1 MNKKLK
7 IIFTILLMV
16 VMCMMTTSIAMA
28 RASKYIDA
36 YNGGIHSYSNGDLE
50 IYFNITSEGTVDKL
64 GAKTI
69 ILQEWNKNTKKWVG
83 IQTYSYADYP
93 NMLKSNT
100 QNNNFYITY
109 SDSVSEHLYRAK
121 IYFYAEKGGYDTREL
136 ITDSVTAP

>member
-1 MNKKLK
+1 MNNKLK
-7 IIFTILLMV
+7 IISTILLMV
-16 VMCMMTTSIAMA
+16 VMFMMTTSIAMA
-28 RASKYIDA
+28 RDSKYIDA

-69 ILQEWNKNTKKWVG
+69 ILQEWNSLSQKWIG
-83 IQTYSYADYP
+83 IKTYSYTDYP
-93 NMLKSNT
+93 NMLKNNT
-100 QNNNFYITY
+100 QNNNFYINY
-109 SDSVSEHLYRAK
+109 SDGVSGHLYRAK